1 MLTGAIIIES
11 CILITLDF
19 FSLHCFLRFWML
31 CSLCGEV
38 HVGHP
43 PHKIRTCNVR
53 GSLPS
58 KEHSWVRGGI
68 QHVLPLV
75 ESFHLYDR
83 IGRAVS
89 HNEMLEV
96 DRIPAIV
103 ELCVQAGFDIPE
115 YPTRRRAFPVYCV
128 AGRMV
133 DFEKR
138 FSKDFSLGKDI
149 DACGFRYKK
158 KRMDEDTHSVELHS
172 NDIQGL

>member
-1 MLTGAIIIES
+1 MLTGAIISES

-138 FSKDFSLGKDI
+138 FPKDFSLGKDI
-149 DACGFRYKK
+149 DACGFWYKK
-158 KRMDEDTHSVELHS
+158 KRMDEDTHSLELHS